1 MGLDI
6 FGKISEDNMTIFI
19 LLVLSGFVCF
29 LFTRHYYK
37 NQLEK
42 VAQILER
49 FLQGEIDGTDD
60 LAEGINSRISFLINQ
75 IQSNILDTMVKEKID
90 GERLKGLISD
100 ISHQFRT
107 PLANIRM
114 YGELM
119 EGSGHLSLE
128 QKDFL
133 KKIKSATIQSEWLL
147 KNLINASRLEEGI
160 INFKADGGSLR
171 ETIAEA
177 VMEVYHLAEKR
188 NIIIVVEPFQDVK
201 VFQNFQW
208 TKEVFI
214 NILENAIKY
223 SCDNTKVLI
232 SVKRQ
237 VSYMAVYIKDNGM
250 GIPKKDLN
258 KIFGRFYRC
267 ENVKDKQGSG
277 LGLYLVQLILL
288 KEGGNVTV
296 ESDVGKGSVFTVF
309 LKIMS
314 D

>member
-1 MGLDI
+1 
-6 FGKISEDNMTIFI
+6 MTVLIVV
-19 LLVLSGFVCF
+19 LLSGFVCF
-29 LFTRHYYK
+29 FITRYYYR

-49 FLQGEIDGTDD
+49 FLQGKLDETDD
-60 LAEGINSRISFLINQ
+60 LAEGIHSRIAFLVNQ
-75 IQSNILDTMVKEKID
+75 IRNNLLDTMSKEKLE

-107 PLANIRM
+107 PLANVRM

-119 EGSGHLSLE
+119 EGTEPLSHE

-133 KKIKSATIQSEWLL
+133 QKIKGATVQSEWLL

-160 INFKADGGSLR
+160 INFKAEGGSLR
-171 ETIAEA
+171 KTVAEA

-188 NIIIVVEPFQDVK
+188 NIIIEVEPFQDVK
-201 VFQNFQW
+201 VFQNILW

-223 SCDNTKVLI
+223 SDDNTKIMI
-232 SVKRQ
+232 SVERQ
-237 VSYMAVYIKDNGM
+237 VSYIGVNIKDNGR
-250 GIPKKDLN
+250 GIPKDDLN

-296 ESDVGKGSVFTVF
+296 RSDLGRGSTFTVF

>member
-1 MGLDI
+1 MELDI
-6 FGKISEDNMTIFI
+6 FGKISEDNMTIFM

-29 LFTRHYYK
+29 LFTRHYYR

-42 VAQILER
+42 VAQILES
-49 FLQGEIDGTDD
+49 FLQGELDGTDD
-60 LAEGINSRISFLINQ
+60 LAEGVNSRISFLLNQ
-75 IQSNILDTMVKEKID
+75 IQSNILDTMVKEKME

-107 PLANIRM
+107 PLANVRM
-114 YGELM
+114 YGEL
-119 EGSGHLSLE
+119 LE
-128 QKDFL
+128 ESDLLPLRQKEFL
-133 KKIKSATIQSEWLL
+133 QKIKSATIQSEWLL
-147 KNLINASRLEEGI
+147 KNLINASRLEEGV
-160 INFKADGGSLR
+160 INFKAEGSSLR
-171 ETIAEA
+171 ATIAES

-188 NIIIVVEPFQDVK
+188 NIMIVVEPFQDIE

-237 VSYMAVYIKDNGM
+237 VSYIAVYIKDNGR
-250 GIPKKDLN
+250 GIPKEDLN

-296 ESDVGKGSVFTVF
+296 QSDVGKGSIFTVF
-309 LKIMS
+309 LKVMS
-314 D
+314 N